1 MKTFEYHRIH
11 IGTGERSTFPFDAFV
26 ETRLQALEILNE
38 WNRGAA
44 MLTPDGIPRY
54 HYWLK

>member
-38 WNRGAA
+38 WNRVAV
-44 MLTPDGIPRY
+44 LTPDGIPRY